1 MGGALWNVQLV
12 LFFQRWLH
20 SFPSKRL
27 QLVRS
32 MAFFATIWSIW
43 LWRNSMV
50 YNGKIFDIIQLFE
63 TVKLRL
69 GWWSKAQRPTVAT
82 SLNDFFWAPPKK
94 SVDNMPTVSW
104 RLPPFGSL
112 KFNVNASVLGSYGS
126 AGIDGILRNH
136 LGPSLV
142 IFSKAIGVVDPVLAE
157 TIAIKEAL
165 KIFYASK

>member
-32 MAFFATIWSIW
+32 MVFFATIWSIW

-63 TVKLRL
+63 TIKLRL
-69 GWWSKAQRPTVAT
+69 GWWCKAQRPTVAT
-82 SLNDFFWAPPKK
+82 SLDDFFLAPPNK
-94 SVDNMPTVSW
+94 S
-104 RLPPFGSL
+104 
-112 KFNVNASVLGSYGS
+112 
-126 AGIDGILRNH
+126 IHGILRNH
-136 LGPSLV
+136 LGSSLV

>member
-1 MGGALWNVQLV
+1 MGGALWIVQLV

-69 GWWSKAQRPTVAT
+69 GWWCKAQRPTVAT
-82 SLNDFFWAPPKK
+82 PLNDFFLAPPNK
-94 SVDNMPTVSW
+94 SVDNMPTV
-104 RLPPFGSL
+104 R
-112 KFNVNASVLGSYGS
+112 
-126 AGIDGILRNH
+126 IHGILRNH
-136 LGPSLV
+136 LGSSLV